1 MAVQVN
7 FDVKRAMNQ
16 QKYWVWYCAIGWFQI
31 VKLISMLSSKSRGVS
46 RVSRAP
52 WVTRVGVVDVSSY
65 TVVESQIS
73 LDAIFLLALDFGLTV
88 PRCTVLVVLC
98 VCIVVQQLATNQ
110 ASIYWTTY
118 GVVRW
123 LVSAEWFVLLRIYCT
138 VCNKHRYRISRC
150 RVKKPHTTS
159 CNLQQPKPSKC
170 TTARTRRRIP

>member
-1 MAVQVN
+1 
-7 FDVKRAMNQ
+7 
-16 QKYWVWYCAIGWFQI
+16 
-31 VKLISMLSSKSRGVS
+31 MLSSKSRGVS

-110 ASIYWTTY
+110 ASIY
-118 GVVRW
+118 
-123 LVSAEWFVLLRIYCT
+123 
-138 VCNKHRYRISRC
+138 
-150 RVKKPHTTS
+150 
-159 CNLQQPKPSKC
+159 
-170 TTARTRRRIP
+170 